1 MPNSNHR
8 RYTRSQVEVAAQL
21 TVKHQEPFDVE
32 VLDVS
37 MNGTFLRTSLKLEAG
52 THCIVSILLG
62 HSQHELPIEAEAVVV
77 RATAMGLALR
87 FESVKIDSTPRL
99 QALIVDNAEDPKQ
112 VQLEFSQQ
120 GGFIFNPDR
129 QQR

>member
-8 RYTRSQVEVAAQL
+8 RYTRSQVEVAALL
-21 TVKHQEPFDVE
+21 TIEHQEPVEVE

-37 MNGTFLRTSLKLEAG
+37 MNGTFLKTNLKLEAG
-52 THCIVSILLG
+52 TRCTVSILLG
-62 HSQHELPIEAEAVVV
+62 HFQHELPIEAEAVVV

-99 QALIVDNAEDPKQ
+99 QTLIVDHAEDPKQ